1 MLCEIKQLVFPLG
14 GMPMRFAL
22 ILLVAALSS
31 GRVVSLSHSSA
42 PAAAPKPVVT
52 MADVMVKVIYPYSDA
67 IFYVERE
74 APKTEAE
81 WMTLETKTLTLA
93 EMGNLLMS
101 PGRAYNQDQWMKD
114 AQLLVNVGN
123 AAYKAA
129 KARNLQGLIDLN
141 AELYESCQSCHEHY
155 RPGYRRRPQ

>member
-1 MLCEIKQLVFPLG
+1 
-14 GMPMRFAL
+14 MRFAL
-22 ILLVAALSS
+22 ILLVAALSC
-31 GRVVSLSHSSA
+31 GVASSSSQSPIA
-42 PAAAPKPVVT
+42 SAGTKPVVT
-52 MADVMVKVIYPYSDA
+52 MAELMVKVIYPYSDA

-74 APKTEAE
+74 APKNEAE

-129 KARNLQGLIDLN
+129 KARNLQSLIDLN
-141 AELYESCQSCHEHY
+141 ADLYESCQSCHEHY
-155 RPGYRRRPQ
+155 RPGYRRR

>member
-1 MLCEIKQLVFPLG
+1 MGEL
-14 GMPMRFAL
+14 
-22 ILLVAALSS
+22 
-31 GRVVSLSHSSA
+31 
-42 PAAAPKPVVT
+42 
-52 MADVMVKVIYPYSDA
+52 MVKVIYPYSDA
-67 IFYVERE
+67 VFYVERE
-74 APKTEAE
+74 APKNEAE
-81 WMTLETKTLTLA
+81 WLAFETKTLTLA

-101 PGRAYNQDQWMKD
+101 PGRAYNQEQWMKD

-155 RPGYRRRPQ
+155 RPGYRRRL